1 MASWIFFAILS
12 AVAAALV
19 AVFGK
24 IGIAKVDTTLA
35 TTVRAVV
42 MAFVL
47 LVTALSLGKWS
58 LLPSIGK
65 KAMLFIILSGL
76 AGAASWLFYFVALR
90 KGPASAVA
98 ALDRL
103 SVVFVLVL
111 AVFFLGEHLTW
122 KNGLGALLITGGAV
136 LMTLK

>member
-1 MASWIFFAILS
+1 MTSWIFFAILS
-12 AVAAALV
+12 AIAAALV

-24 IGIAKVDTTLA
+24 IGIKNIDTTLA
-35 TTVRAVV
+35 TAVRSVV

-58 LLPSIGK
+58 LLPTIGR
-65 KAMLFIILSGL
+65 KAMVFILLSGL
-76 AGAASWLFYFVALR
+76 AGAISWLFYFVALR

-111 AVFFLGEHLTW
+111 ATIFLGEHLSW
-122 KNGLGALLITGGAV
+122 KNGIGAALITGGAI